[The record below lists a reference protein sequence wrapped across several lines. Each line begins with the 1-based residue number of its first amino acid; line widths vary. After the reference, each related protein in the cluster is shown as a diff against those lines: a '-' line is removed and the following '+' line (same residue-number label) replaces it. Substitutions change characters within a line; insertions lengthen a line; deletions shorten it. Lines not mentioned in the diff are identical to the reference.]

1 MAGQLEKFEM
11 KPSLPGGGEA
21 VDELGN
27 SLDFLKFGNS
37 QFFSWAFFWIQL
49 TNILYYP
56 NYFLRVRITE
66 RKKQSP
72 FKWIFILLK
81 ASFKYLYGPD

>member
-27 SLDFLKFGNS
+27 SLDFLKFSNF

-49 TNILYYP
+49 AGGALVQRSTLLLNL
-56 NYFLRVRITE
+56 E
-66 RKKQSP
+66 RGLV
-72 FKWIFILLK
+72 ILL
-81 ASFKYLYGPD
+81 LRIV